1 MSDSAVSRARRSAAR
16 IFRNAG
22 SLLIGQAAAGVF
34 SIVYLAIAARSLG
47 PAGVGALVLV
57 HAYALLVAGLAR
69 FQSWQAVIRF
79 GAPMLAA
86 GDTERLKD
94 LLRYTIRLDI
104 MSGVA
109 AALIAAAAAP
119 FVARMLD
126 WSDDVLRL
134 AYFYSFAVPF
144 LIAATPTGVL
154 RLFDRFRLLGWQ
166 QIIMPGLRCAGA
178 VLLWIMNLG
187 LEAFILLWLVSAVSH
202 GATLWVFGF
211 KEMGKQ
217 NLTPRILGKQEQ
229 RADKA
234 WLPFMIKTNLSS
246 SITLVHENA
255 PLLIVG
261 GVLGAGA
268 AGFLKIAINLTN
280 ILAKPIAMLNQAVFP
295 ELSKIEA
302 NAGRAQMLGVCMR
315 AVLDALAVAAP
326 FVAVLIFF
334 RRDLAQLVGGYEFLP
349 AAPLIALMALAQ
361 PLQIAALSLSSAT
374 LARGRAG
381 WELTAQAIAAAAHL
395 AFLALMLSAMGVIAA
410 PLALMAG
417 WGVLIVVLLVAVLR

>member
-1 MSDSAVSRARRSAAR
+1 MSDSAVSLARHSAGR
-16 IFRNAG
+16 IFKNAG
-22 SLLIGQAAAGVF
+22 SLVSGKTAAGVL

-57 HAYALLVAGLAR
+57 HAYALLVAGVAR

-86 GDTERLKD
+86 GETDRLKD

-104 MSGVA
+104 LSA
-109 AALIAAAAAP
+109 AAAVVIAAAAAP
-119 FVARMLD
+119 LAASALD

-134 AYFYSFAVPF
+134 AYFYSLAVPF

-154 RLFDRFRLLGWQ
+154 RLFDRFKLLGWQ
-166 QIIMPGLRCAGA
+166 QTIMPGLRCAGA
-178 VLLWIMNLG
+178 LALWAMGLG
-187 LEAFILLWLVSAVSH
+187 LEAFILLWLFSAVAH
-202 GATLWVFGF
+202 GATLWVFGLR
-211 KEMGKQ
+211 EARRR
-217 NLTPRILGKQEQ
+217 NLTSRLFGGTHRP
-229 RADKA
+229 ADKA

-246 SITLVHENA
+246 SLTLVHENA

-268 AGFLKIAINLTN
+268 AGFLKVAINLTN

-295 ELSKIEA
+295 ELSKVEA
-302 NAGRAQMLGVCMR
+302 SAGRMQMLGVCAR
-315 AVLDALAVAAP
+315 AVLGAVAVAAP
-326 FVAVLIFF
+326 VIALLILF
-334 RRDLAQLVGGYEFLP
+334 RRGLAEMVGGSEFLP

-381 WELTAQAIAAAAHL
+381 WELTAQIIAAAAHL
-395 AFLALMLSAMGVIAA
+395 AFLAAMLSVFGVIAA

-417 WGVLIVVLLVAVLR
+417 WGALIVVLLIAVLR